1 MKSLKL
7 LELLL
12 KLLQLQL
19 NWSQLRGR
27 NPKRMRV
34 LMEKGGE
41 VTASLGRHW
50 RLEVVGGRRSRCL
63 GELSSSWGIVN
74 RSLEGNRLMST
85 WSTRDRKSWRG
96 KNGASH

>member
-27 NPKRMRV
+27 NPKRMRM

-85 WSTRDRKSWRG
+85 WNTRDRKSWRG